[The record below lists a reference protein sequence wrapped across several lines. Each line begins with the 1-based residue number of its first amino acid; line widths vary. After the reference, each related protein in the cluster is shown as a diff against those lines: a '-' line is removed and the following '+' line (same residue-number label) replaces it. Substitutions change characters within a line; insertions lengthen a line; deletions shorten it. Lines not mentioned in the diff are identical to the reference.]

1 MYLWWDEL
9 MGSLGSTQENLC
21 HLWKDNSLFKMSLRQ
36 SSNYYL
42 TASSFYLFDGAA
54 ETSGRRDKN

>member
-36 SSNYYL
+36 SSNYFHL
-42 TASSFYLFDGAA
+42 LGCELFLPL
-54 ETSGRRDKN
+54 